1 MLRIILIVVYRKRSR
16 PRSQRQLSNPFS
28 VLQSLPI
35 MRCAPRVFVLR
46 GEASTFHCSKRAEET
61 VCRGFLG
68 PTRAPSGFRS
78 RNRRDTMGI
87 PRNTSRNDCRRQFC
101 NDRRNAVRHEPRS
114 LRARI
119 WSRGRIT
126 QRSLEQLVLLALSH
140 IS

>member
-28 VLQSLPI
+28 VPHSLPI
-35 MRCAPRVFVLR
+35 MRRGPRVFVVR
-46 GEASTFHCSKRAEET
+46 GKASTFHCSKRAEET

-68 PTRAPSGFRS
+68 PARAPSGFRS
-78 RNRRDTMGI
+78 RNGRNMTGI

-101 NDRRNAVRHEPRS
+101 NDGRNAVRHEPHS
-114 LRARI
+114 MRARI

-126 QRSLEQLVLLALSH
+126 QRSPEQLVLLALSH